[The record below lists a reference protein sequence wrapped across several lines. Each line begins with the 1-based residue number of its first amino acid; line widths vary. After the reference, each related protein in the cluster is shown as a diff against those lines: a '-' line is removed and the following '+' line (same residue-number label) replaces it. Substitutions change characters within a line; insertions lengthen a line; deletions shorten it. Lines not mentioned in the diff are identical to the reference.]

1 MRHYGETSIIKIT
14 VEKNSY
20 YKFARQILL
29 ICVYFFFLGVGCS
42 SDSRKSISLKIT
54 HYAGGPGLTLIYSVD
69 ETSLQVD
76 TNCDLEN
83 CKRKTVYKRTFN
95 KSESDSIYRFI
106 SSLQLDTL
114 KSSYQAKGMLD
125 GLFTKITIEKGF
137 LSTQTSTFDNYL
149 TPTTDTLF
157 KYIDKLILTKKYR
170 FHKWGQD
177 E

>member
-1 MRHYGETSIIKIT
+1 M
-14 VEKNSY
+14 
-20 YKFARQILL
+20 
-29 ICVYFFFLGVGCS
+29 
-42 SDSRKSISLKIT
+42 
-54 HYAGGPGLTLIYSVD
+54 IYSVD

-76 TNCDLEN
+76 TDCDLEN

-170 FHKWGQD
+170 FHNWGQD